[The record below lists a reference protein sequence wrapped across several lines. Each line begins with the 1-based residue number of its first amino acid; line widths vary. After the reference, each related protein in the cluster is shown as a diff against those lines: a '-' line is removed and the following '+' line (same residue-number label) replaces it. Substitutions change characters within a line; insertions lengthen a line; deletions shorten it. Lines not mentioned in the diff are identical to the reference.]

1 MLWVVILGNGED
13 GERVLFKGLVLHGAG
28 NDLCLY
34 LVSQGIK
41 APKLA

>member
-34 LVSQGIK
+34 LVGQGIK